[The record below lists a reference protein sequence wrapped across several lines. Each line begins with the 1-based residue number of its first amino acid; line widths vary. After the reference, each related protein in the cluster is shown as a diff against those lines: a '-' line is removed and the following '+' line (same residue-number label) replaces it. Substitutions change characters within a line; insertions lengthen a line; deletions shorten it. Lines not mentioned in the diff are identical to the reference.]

1 MEEMHGDMMNQKSG
15 IYLVNK
21 PKGITSNDLV
31 QKIKRKF
38 GYKKVGHAGTLDPLA
53 TGLMV
58 ILVNQAT
65 KISNYVLENDKSYNV
80 VIKMFTQT
88 DSFDITGKVIE
99 EMEPVKLS
107 KTLLKETVE
116 FFDGYMYDQY
126 PPIYSAIKVNGKKL
140 YEYARQNKEVKIEPR
155 IITINHCKLVNY
167 DAKNNEIVLDIDC
180 SKGTYIRSFVN
191 DFMHKMNLI
200 GTVKELQRTSSGN
213 FSLDDAVDLD
223 ALQDENMTSI
233 YDSLL
238 KSKYP
243 LIMYHQEKDIQQGKP
258 IKIVTN
264 NANEIIFIV
273 NDKKE
278 VLAAY
283 KRAAQG
289 LYVCARGLW
298 EPDANATLTEAE
310 KDDL

>member
-107 KTLLKETVE
+107 K
-116 FFDGYMYDQY
+116 
-126 PPIYSAIKVNGKKL
+126 
-140 YEYARQNKEVKIEPR
+140 
-155 IITINHCKLVNY
+155 
-167 DAKNNEIVLDIDC
+167 
-180 SKGTYIRSFVN
+180 SK
-191 DFMHKMNLI
+191 
-200 GTVKELQRTSSGN
+200 
-213 FSLDDAVDLD
+213 
-223 ALQDENMTSI
+223 
-233 YDSLL
+233 
-238 KSKYP
+238 
-243 LIMYHQEKDIQQGKP
+243 
-258 IKIVTN
+258 
-264 NANEIIFIV
+264 
-273 NDKKE
+273 
-278 VLAAY
+278 
-283 KRAAQG
+283 
-289 LYVCARGLW
+289 
-298 EPDANATLTEAE
+298 
-310 KDDL
+310 

>member
-126 PPIYSAIKVNGKKL
+126 PPIYSAIKVNGNAPAVETFHWMML
-140 YEYARQNKEVKIEPR
+140 
-155 IITINHCKLVNY
+155 
-167 DAKNNEIVLDIDC
+167 
-180 SKGTYIRSFVN
+180 
-191 DFMHKMNLI
+191 LI
-200 GTVKELQRTSSGN
+200 
-213 FSLDDAVDLD
+213 
-223 ALQDENMTSI
+223 
-233 YDSLL
+233 
-238 KSKYP
+238 
-243 LIMYHQEKDIQQGKP
+243 
-258 IKIVTN
+258 
-264 NANEIIFIV
+264 
-273 NDKKE
+273 
-278 VLAAY
+278 
-283 KRAAQG
+283 
-289 LYVCARGLW
+289 
-298 EPDANATLTEAE
+298 
-310 KDDL
+310 